1 MKEKGGVGKIF
12 AVLGLLAAVCLFA
25 LLASG
30 TRISFIENYSRNFK
44 MNILALTNRF
54 GIELSEPIREYL
66 QDIEE
71 EVIVDNAA
79 PEEED
84 TPQNEEEPEETK
96 IPEVEFNGENYSDKN
111 AKTYPVAFEDAS
123 SAKYALYRGYMLCV
137 NSTSVIAFDD
147 KGEVLWAIGI
157 HMSDPILSV
166 DGDYYMVAER
176 GGTKAALFDGKKML
190 YETEADGAIK
200 TATVSSNGDIA
211 IVSDREYYKGAVIVV
226 NKNGDRIFSWSSGSD
241 SIMCADIA
249 AGSRSLGVSLLN
261 TESGAKSRV
270 LIFDIKSGKN
280 SAECV
285 LENSVV
291 YDVNYLGEVL
301 NVFADDKL
309 CGVSQRG
316 KLLWETDYSERKLM
330 RSCADNSGYKLM
342 MADNSN
348 TTELEVLTS
357 RGKQKS
363 VIAVDSVPDCIDI
376 HSGLIAYN
384 SGRSIILSGISGKN
398 KKVYSCTR
406 EIRAAHIIDADN
418 VMVVYNSGIE
428 FIKFV

>member
-25 LLASG
+25 VLASG

-66 QDIEE
+66 QDIDE

-79 PEEED
+79 PEEAE
-84 TPQNEEEPEETK
+84 PQNEEKPEETK
-96 IPEVEFNGENYSDKN
+96 IPEVEFNGENYSEKN
-111 AKTYPVAFEDAS
+111 VKTYPVAFEDAS

-137 NSTSVIAFDD
+137 NSTSVIAFDSR
-147 KGEVLWAIGI
+147 GEVLWAIGI

-166 DGDYYMVAER
+166 DGNYYMVAER

-280 SAECV
+280 TSECT

-291 YDVNYLGEVL
+291 FDVDFLGEVL
-301 NVFADDKL
+301 NVFADDKV
-309 CGVSQRG
+309 CGISQRG
-316 KLLWETDYSERKLM
+316 KILWEADYSERKLM
-330 RSCADNSGYKLM
+330 RSRADNSGYKLM
-342 MADNSN
+342 MADNNN

-363 VIAVDSVPDCIDI
+363 VIAVDTVPDCIDI

-384 SGRSIILSGISGKN
+384 SGRNIVLTGLSGKN
-398 KKVYSCTR
+398 KKIYSCTR

-418 VMVVYNSGIE
+418 VMVVYNSGLE